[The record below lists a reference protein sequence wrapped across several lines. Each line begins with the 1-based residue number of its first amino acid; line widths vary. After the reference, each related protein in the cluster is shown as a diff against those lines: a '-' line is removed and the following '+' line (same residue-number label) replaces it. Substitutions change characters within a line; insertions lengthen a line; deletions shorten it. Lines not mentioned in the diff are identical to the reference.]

1 MVRTRNV
8 SPLLHYHTVYETQD
22 AKKENAHKIGISAAH
37 SANKGKTTNT
47 MNRQPQYNR
56 SSNSFTL
63 STYPIDQTQSA
74 SYLAV
79 CADLCSSNKYAGDYA
94 ENSDMTLHTLA
105 HLRNGEVVRLE
116 RQEAATRN
124 MLKGHEENSASISN
138 AEGSLLK

>member
-1 MVRTRNV
+1 
-8 SPLLHYHTVYETQD
+8 
-22 AKKENAHKIGISAAH
+22 
-37 SANKGKTTNT
+37 

-56 SSNSFTL
+56 SSNDFTL
-63 STYPIDQTQSA
+63 STHPIYQTQSA
-74 SYLAV
+74 GYLAV

-124 MLKGHEENSASISN
+124 LSKGHEENSASISN
-138 AEGSLLK
+138 VEGAPQMKR